1 MKHTPLCSSLWQK
14 EEVPRPSTTDWEKFA
29 DQLAKSRKFHPYESF
44 AHSQNYLS
52 VYKDY
57 TSMRD
62 KPGHYDG
69 HFSEGN
75 SLSSTLSDL
84 SSGHLTPAPPRRR
97 HGHRDYAKFVGSEQ
111 PGSVSRA
118 SSRLSNG
125 GPARTFDF
133 NPQRDRI
140 SLPIGNTS
148 SRVGSRVG
156 SAALNGRRSLWAR
169 GQPDVLHEEPHVY
182 SPVAMRRSSMTTGLG
197 IGGLRAVRD
206 ERGLLAARSTSSLAT
221 SPLPARIDGKK
232 NGHKGRQAKA
242 EPIRSISP
250 RPIGVET
257 KARQS
262 IKERRTS
269 EPYKDIP
276 PLRTEGTSQSLSTK
290 SIKDSPSPRFAMKDL
305 KKEDNKELS
314 GIFKS
319 LLLDSARNISTT
331 VMLATPTMNDTN
343 THSPSRKQFHVEQST
358 TSKTSKS
365 PTPLASRSSTF
376 IADTTESHRSSKL
389 ATPTETSKL
398 PSPRNPSPASS
409 RASPKNRGS
418 IRTSPSNRDSLET
431 SPRNRDSLRTSP
443 RNRDKPRTSNWQR
456 DHSGE
461 SQMNIEPLRTSPRNR
476 DSLKTSPRKRDS
488 LTNSPRNKNSVST
501 SPRNRDTPKA
511 SNWQRDHFRDS
522 PINRDPLRTSPKN
535 RDPLKISPRNR
546 DSLGTSPIR
555 KDSLSTSPRNKDAPR
570 ASNWRRYQSRD
581 SPMNRDPPSAS
592 LMPSHHTSKTATPLV
607 ERIPSV
613 HRTPSRMPLQDDPT
627 PKRLPTAASRASRA
641 ASSLSSGSSTE
652 IVIKPLS
659 HLNTPSAVSLSP
671 DQVVLTEYEDVD
683 LEAALARLA
692 DWRGSTTTLHSTHSN
707 SSRIGRT
714 SHTSSRL
721 GSRRTSPWIRHH
733 TEHSSVPRSGFVDL
747 ATPTKLTEQLD
758 RCEICCTEIVMKW
771 LNALITELLLSFCN
785 GYKWIQSL

>member
-1 MKHTPLCSSLWQK
+1 MNTSRSSPWQ
-14 EEVPRPSTTDWEKFA
+14 EEELPRPSTTEWEKFA

-44 AHSQNYLS
+44 AHSQNYMS

-232 NGHKGRQAKA
+232 NGHKARQAKA

-250 RPIGVET
+250 RPIGVDI
-257 KARQS
+257 KSRQS
-262 IKERRTS
+262 INDRRTS
-269 EPYKDIP
+269 EPYKNIP
-276 PLRTEGTSQSLSTK
+276 PLRSEGTSQSLSTK

-305 KKEDNKELS
+305 NKEDNMELS

-331 VMLATPTMNDTN
+331 VMLARPMIDDTDK
-343 THSPSRKQFHVEQST
+343 HSATRDQLHVEQQTASR
-358 TSKTSKS
+358 TSKS

-376 IADTTESHRSSKL
+376 IADTTESRKSSKL

-398 PSPRNPSPASS
+398 SSPANRSPASS
-409 RASPKNRGS
+409 RASPRNRDS
-418 IRTSPSNRDSLET
+418 LRTFPRDKEPLKTSPRNRDSLET

-443 RNRDKPRTSNWQR
+443 RNRDTPRTSNWQR
-456 DHSGE
+456 DLSRDSTKKRE
-461 SQMNIEPLRTSPRNR
+461 SLRTSPRNR
-476 DSLKTSPRKRDS
+476 DSLSSSPRNRDS
-488 LTNSPRNKNSVST
+488 LTT
-501 SPRNRDTPKA
+501 SPRNRDTSRA
-511 SNWQRDHFRDS
+511 SNWQRDRSSH
-522 PINRDPLRTSPKN
+522 
-535 RDPLKISPRNR
+535 
-546 DSLGTSPIR
+546 
-555 KDSLSTSPRNKDAPR
+555 
-570 ASNWRRYQSRD
+570 
-581 SPMNRDPPSAS
+581 SPMNRDPPSAA
-592 LMPSHHTSKTATPLV
+592 LMPTNHSSKTATPRV
-607 ERIPSV
+607 EREPSV
-613 HRTPSRMPLQDDPT
+613 HRRPSRMPLQDDAMPT

-707 SSRIGRT
+707 SSRVGRT
-714 SHTSSRL
+714 SQTSSRL

-747 ATPTKLTEQLD
+747 STPTKLTEQLD
-758 RCEICCTEIVMKW
+758 RCEICCTEIVMK
-771 LNALITELLLSFCN
+771 
-785 GYKWIQSL
+785 